1 MYRIINL
8 VYYTQDN
15 VTVHKYCWIFVCVCV
30 CLLCVCVCFKCTCT
44 SMNAYTQLLLR
55 FIPSGIVSKW
65 SGVDCCN
72 EAIVTGPLLQLVYL
86 SSSLA
91 SPVSSSSLVLPIL
104 FLSLQLVSVVQLVLV
119 DSEWHDDFKM
129 TSMQALMASILE
141 PNGGEGE
148 GNMKREERREKR
160 KKY

>member
-1 MYRIINL
+1 
-8 VYYTQDN
+8 
-15 VTVHKYCWIFVCVCV
+15 
-30 CLLCVCVCFKCTCT
+30 
-44 SMNAYTQLLLR
+44 MNAYTQLLLR

-65 SGVDCCN
+65 SGVDCCD
-72 EAIVTGPLLQLVYL
+72 EAIVTGPLLQLVYV

-91 SPVSSSSLVLPIL
+91 LPVSSLVLPIL

-141 PNGGEGE
+141 PSGGEGE

>member
-1 MYRIINL
+1 M
-8 VYYTQDN
+8 
-15 VTVHKYCWIFVCVCV
+15 CVCV

-65 SGVDCCN
+65 SGVDCCD
-72 EAIVTGPLLQLVYL
+72 EAIVTGPLLQLVYV

-91 SPVSSSSLVLPIL
+91 LPVSSLVLPIL
-104 FLSLQLVSVVQLVLV
+104 FLSLQLVSVVLLVLV
-119 DSEWHDDFKM
+119 DSKWHDDFKM

-141 PNGGEGE
+141 PSGGEGE

-160 KKY
+160 KNIKIKNTCTKPLLIQYQAIKTILHIIIQ